1 MITIIRRLAFRRCFC
16 LINNFVFRHT
26 PSMYPIS
33 PASTGFRS
41 PYPTSLPITSSS
53 LPRLV
58 GDRICQV
65 HSNIL
70 ISVIRYSLNSAF
82 PYTTNSING
91 QFQFSIS
98 SQRRKKTLKFCRNWI
113 TKNCLTSNKLIM
125 SWKFNYKS
133 KEIYN
138 LSPIFKNR
146 SNLFF
151 KSYIFLI
158 IKFRIYYSK
167 IIQYK

>member
-70 ISVIRYSLNSAF
+70 ISVIQLRVSVHDEFYQW
-82 PYTTNSING
+82 TVSIFNL
-91 QFQFSIS
+91 FAKE
-98 SQRRKKTLKFCRNWI
+98 KKTLKFCRNWI